1 LANEDA
7 KQLAAT
13 GSASPFD
20 LVFAVKKI
28 LQFSTNSLVVKE
40 RVNMSSW
47 IQTLKARLKR
57 GVLVPVL
64 AVAIGA
70 SAGIYELAKPASAA
84 AVAASAP
91 APLDD
96 NSVSALLSLDQAM
109 ETLAARVTPA
119 VVNITVTSKTKAR
132 GDEGGD
138 QEGPTSQQFGPGH
151 DNSPFG
157 NFGPFR
163 FFGQP
168 SRPQIEH
175 GLGSGVII
183 SPDGY
188 IITNNHVVDG
198 AVDVHVTMSD
208 RRVFSAKVVGTD
220 PLTDLAVIKIN
231 GSGFASLPLGDSTK
245 LHPGQT
251 VLAFGNPF
259 GFRFTVTK
267 GIVSALNRPNP
278 DSNRRKPGEF
288 IQTDAAINPGN
299 SGGPLVN
306 AHGEVIG
313 INTFL
318 ISDNGSFSGMG
329 FAIPTQIVRPTVDA
343 LMRNG
348 KVSHG
353 YMGIGISDVTPENSK
368 FFDLTKSEGAL
379 VTQVEPDS
387 PAGKAGLK
395 NGDVIVGLDGKPVS
409 DSGELQVQ
417 VGQKQPGTTIRLEI
431 IRNGKSETVPV
442 TLEAMGSRDK
452 VASNTS
458 ETGKPRWG
466 VALGDLSS
474 DVRQQLQAPSEIRG
488 AVVEN
493 VEPGSS
499 AENAGLQRGD
509 VIVEVNRK
517 PVQSASDVQKA
528 LGSVPQGQ
536 DALVLV
542 WSQGGNTYRVLH
554 PTQG

>member
-1 LANEDA
+1 M
-7 KQLAAT
+7 
-13 GSASPFD
+13 SRW
-20 LVFAVKKI
+20 
-28 LQFSTNSLVVKE
+28 KE
-40 RVNMSSW
+40 
-47 IQTLKARLKR
+47 TLKAGLKK
-57 GVLVPVL
+57 GVLVPFL
-64 AVAIGA
+64 AIAMAA
-70 SAGIYELAKPASAA
+70 SVGVYELAKPTSAA
-84 AVAASAP
+84 AVAATAP

-109 ETLAARVTPA
+109 ETLAAKVTPA

-132 GDEGGD
+132 GDDNSDQGG
-138 QEGPTSQQFGPGH
+138 PASQQFGEG
-151 DNSPFG
+151 NSPFG

-188 IITNNHVVDG
+188 IITNNHVVEG
-198 AVDVHVTMSD
+198 AVDVRVTMHD
-208 RRVFSAKVVGTD
+208 RRVFSAKVIGTD

-306 AHGEVIG
+306 SHGEVIG

-329 FAIPTQIVRPTVDA
+329 FAIPTQIVKPTVDA

-379 VTQVEPDS
+379 VSQVEPDS
-387 PAGKAGLK
+387 PAAKAGLK
-395 NGDVIVGLDGKPVS
+395 TGDVIVGLDGKPVS
-409 DSGELQVQ
+409 DAGELQVE
-417 VGQKQPGTTIRLEI
+417 VGQKQPGTTIRLDI
-431 IRNGKSETVPV
+431 MRNGKNETVPI

-452 VASNTS
+452 VATNSS

-466 VALGDLSS
+466 LALGDLSS
-474 DVRQQLQAPSEIRG
+474 DARQQLQAPSDVHG

-499 AENAGLQRGD
+499 AENAGIQRGD

-517 PVQSASDVQKA
+517 SVQSASDVQRA
-528 LGSVPQGQ
+528 LSGVPQGQ